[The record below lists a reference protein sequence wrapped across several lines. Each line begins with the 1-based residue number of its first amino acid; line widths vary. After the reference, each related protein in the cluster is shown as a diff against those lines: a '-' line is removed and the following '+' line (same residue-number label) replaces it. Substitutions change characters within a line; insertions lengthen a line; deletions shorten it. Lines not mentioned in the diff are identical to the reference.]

1 MFLKIS
7 TLVLIPALIIQ
18 GHQVKKNILRLA
30 EPDGSREGVVGVGKA
45 LSVLIL
51 GDSAAAGVG
60 VKMQEQALLG
70 SVLRELMAEY
80 KVYYKL
86 EAKTGHTSVD
96 VIGCVNS
103 MSPQHFDVIIT
114 SVGVNDITKLTSPK
128 NWISKQKQ
136 LYAQINQKFTPHLIV
151 ATGVPPMHM
160 FPALPNPL
168 AWLFGQY
175 AQAMNQALALFVE
188 QQNNMQW
195 IEYDLKKFNRLNLSM
210 AEDGFHPSN
219 EIYTLWG
226 KQVTDK
232 IQQMF

>member
-1 MFLKIS
+1 M
-7 TLVLIPALIIQ
+7 
-18 GHQVKKNILRLA
+18 
-30 EPDGSREGVVGVGKA
+30 
-45 LSVLIL
+45 
-51 GDSAAAGVG
+51 
-60 VKMQEQALLG
+60 
-70 SVLRELMAEY
+70 
-80 KVYYKL
+80 
-86 EAKTGHTSVD
+86 D

-103 MSPQHFDVIIT
+103 MLPQHFDVIIT

-136 LYAQINQKFTPHLIV
+136 LYAQINQKFTPQLIV

-195 IEYDLKKFNRLNLSM
+195 IEYDLKKFHRLNLSM